1 MSYEKP
7 GCPPQS
13 GFFLR
18 LWQPRLSYW
27 KIYPNLGTVAQ
38 SSRFRDE
45 RVGVLPELA
54 GDTHM
59 LSSSGHPERG
69 NWKLPSS
76 SWALPAITIF
86 LVLLA
91 VAAAL
96 A

>member
-1 MSYEKP
+1 
-7 GCPPQS
+7 
-13 GFFLR
+13 
-18 LWQPRLSYW
+18 
-27 KIYPNLGTVAQ
+27 
-38 SSRFRDE
+38 
-45 RVGVLPELA
+45 
-54 GDTHM
+54 M